1 MEVTPLLPHQ
11 SPAHPLAL
19 QDPLKH
25 KICLKRTSLIGI
37 SLLLL
42 LIIIFESSKFAI
54 TFRFPAKLA
63 NEAASLKSIRFSYEG
78 VGTVKVIAVRGK
90 DMKYTMLEAEYI
102 TTDWTRLFGTT
113 MDALVD
119 QADPTSIRFI
129 AKFPPLN
136 TLFSPRITVT
146 IYVYLPLEL
155 ENLSIQGEDIDVIY
169 MGPNVSK
176 TLSVK
181 VQRGTIQILTP
192 ISLVNVALSTTK
204 GTLRI
209 ENANAT
215 TFELAAFDLS
225 SSVSVTGQIGCF
237 KSAVITTKSA
247 SVNMFLYP
255 DVSAS
260 VKMKSIK
267 GSYKLGTY
275 GFKGNVSFSSQR
287 HAGLFD
293 GIDWP
298 LLGIF
303 PTRAT
308 VGGKDGRGVMSIET
322 QQGIGQFIFA
332 KFL

>member
-42 LIIIFESSKFAI
+42 LIIIFESSKFAV

-63 NEAASLKSIRFSYEG
+63 NEAASLKSIHFSYEG

-102 TTDWTRLFGTT
+102 TTDWARLFRTT
-113 MDALVD
+113 MDAFVD
-119 QADPTSIRFI
+119 QEDATSIRFI

-146 IYVYLPLEL
+146 IYAYLPIEL

-169 MGPNVSK
+169 MGPNISK

-215 TFELAAFDLS
+215 TFELAALNS
-225 SSVSVTGQIGCF
+225 TPVTGRIGGF
-237 KSAVITTKSA
+237 KSAIITTKSA

-255 DVSAS
+255 EESAS
-260 VKMKSIK
+260 VKMTSIK
-267 GSYKLGTY
+267 GDFKLWTY

-298 LLGIF
+298 LLGIL

-308 VGGKDGRGVMSIET
+308 VGGKNGKGVMSIET
-322 QQGIGQFIFA
+322 QQGIGQFIFF
-332 KFL
+332 K